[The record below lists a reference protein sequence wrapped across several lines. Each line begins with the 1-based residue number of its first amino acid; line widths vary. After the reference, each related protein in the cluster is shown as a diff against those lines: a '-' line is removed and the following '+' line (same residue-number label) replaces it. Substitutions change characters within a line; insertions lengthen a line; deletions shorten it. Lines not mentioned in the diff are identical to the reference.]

1 MANTRISE
9 RQGNARITRADGKK
23 TFAPGGYNA
32 PIIDAM
38 GTSAPVFFL
47 LGRPC
52 SGKSTVGKTLRTYL
66 QGQGREVVLFDDY
79 HFLQAQAEVEKRLGK
94 SMESPAQF
102 CQTAR
107 GDLSGF
113 KVLDFAVL
121 EQVLCQINRCV
132 CEYLWRTNTVI
143 MIEFARDEYLYEHVW
158 QYFSHQVRMTAHYVF
173 CDADLEICIKRGQ
186 KRVQFV
192 APEIMLDYYSKDG
205 LPSLFQNC
213 CEDRIEVVNTNET
226 MLLTNLQI
234 AHFLDKVFTWPVFRA
249 EGAISQ
255 RSMPGYYKE
264 GGLSDLLGNYR
275 KRGAE

>member
-1 MANTRISE
+1 MANTRILE

-23 TFAPGGYNA
+23 IAAPGGYNGS
-32 PIIDAM
+32 IIGAV
-38 GTSAPVFFL
+38 GTSAPVLFL

-52 SGKSTVGKTLRTYL
+52 SGKSTVGKTLSTYL

-79 HFLQAQAEVEKRLGK
+79 HFLQAKAEVEKRLGN
-94 SMESPAQF
+94 SIEYTAQF
-102 CQTAR
+102 CQTAK

-132 CEYLWRTNTVI
+132 CEYLWRPNTVI
-143 MIEFARDEYLYEHVW
+143 MVEFARDEYLYEHVW
-158 QYFSHQVRMTAHYVF
+158 QYFSHEVRMTAHYVF

-186 KRVQFV
+186 KRAQFV
-192 APEIMLDYYSKDG
+192 APEIMLDYYCKDG

-213 CEDRIEVVNTNET
+213 CGDRIEVVNTNET
-226 MLLTNLQI
+226 MLLTNLQV
-234 AHFLDKVFTWPVFRA
+234 AHFLDKVFALSAFRA
-249 EGAISQ
+249 EDAVAQQ
-255 RSMPGYYKE
+255 RMPGYYKE
-264 GGLSDLLGNYR
+264 GGLSNLLGNYR